1 MLCVGLNKKGGE
13 IKKESKFNKFNFSKV
28 VSKKNAAALFSP
40 STSTSRLKKHLI
52 SNSNLSNNDF
62 VGNVGRGKNENTP
75 TKRKLL
81 QEKQVAKLVPVFNN
95 RMILPVGSPGGG
107 KSESPAKRRRL
118 DRQGSTNPS
127 ANSGS
132 N

>member
-1 MLCVGLNKKGGE
+1 MGSG
-13 IKKESKFNKFNFSKV
+13 
-28 VSKKNAAALFSP
+28 KNAAALLCLP
-40 STSTSRLKKHLI
+40 STSTSRLKKHFI

-62 VGNVGRGKNENTP
+62 VGNVGRGKNEHTP

-81 QEKQVAKLVPVFNN
+81 QEKQVTKLVPVFNN